1 MKKKTPL
8 GIAYTA
14 LILILLYAPIIV
26 MIVFSFNSS
35 RSTSVMTGFSLKWY
49 RDLLYD
55 SEIIKAL
62 YHSLTIAFLSASI
75 ATVLGTMAC
84 VGIERMTKKSAKSLL
99 MNVTN
104 IPMMNP
110 DIVTGISMLLLFT
123 FSGVVLKK
131 NDVLGFWTLLIT
143 HITFNLPYVIL
154 SILPKLR
161 QMDAYLSEA
170 AYDLG
175 CTPAKAF
182 FKVVLPSIKT
192 GIISGFLMAITLSI
206 DDFVISYFVTG
217 SSWQTL
223 PVKIYSM
230 TKRFDPTVY
239 ALSTTVFFVILIL
252 LILKNFFQSKSEKR
266 SIRGEKTE

>member
-1 MKKKTPL
+1 MKKRSPL
-8 GIAYTA
+8 SVFYTI
-14 LILILLYAPIIV
+14 LILVLLYAPIIV

-35 RSTSVMTGFSLKWY
+35 RSTSVMTGFSVKWY
-49 RDLLYD
+49 RELIHD
-55 SEIIKAL
+55 SEIIKAFV
-62 YHSLTIAFLSASI
+62 HSVIIAALSATIS
-75 ATVLGTMAC
+75 TVLGTMAS
-84 VGIERMTKKSAKSLL
+84 VGIEKITKKRVRNIV

-123 FSGVVLKK
+123 FSGIVLGK

-154 SILPKLR
+154 SVLPKLR

-175 CTPAKAF
+175 CTPVQSF

-192 GIISGFLMAITLSI
+192 GIISGFLMAVTLSV

-239 ALSTTVFFVILIL
+239 ALSTAVFLAILVL
-252 LILKNFFQSKSEKR
+252 LLLKNFVRSRSEKR
-266 SIRGEKTE
+266 SVGGEFTK

>member
-1 MKKKTPL
+1 MKKKSPFS
-8 GIAYTA
+8 IIYTA
-14 LILILLYAPIIV
+14 FIMILLYAPIVV

-49 RDLLYD
+49 EALLHD
-55 SEIIKAL
+55 DEIMRAL
-62 YHSLTIAFLSASI
+62 LHSVIIAVLSAVIS
-75 ATVLGTMAC
+75 TVLGILAS
-84 VGIERMTKKSAKSLL
+84 VGIEKISRKRTKNIVLNIT
-99 MNVTN
+99 NV
-104 IPMMNP
+104 PMMNP
-110 DIVTGISMLLLFT
+110 DIVTGISMLLLFV
-123 FSGVVLKK
+123 FSGTLLKK
-131 NDVLGFWTLLIT
+131 SNVLGFATLLIT

-161 QMDAYLSEA
+161 QMDSYLSEA

-175 CTPAKAF
+175 CTPVRAF

-192 GIISGFLMAITLSI
+192 GIASGFLMAITLSI

-239 ALSTTVFFVILIL
+239 ALSTAVFFVILVL
-252 LILKNFFQSKSEKR
+252 LILKNFVSKKSEKR
-266 SIRGEKTE
+266 SIEGEMQE

>member
-1 MKKKTPL
+1 MKKRTPL
-8 GIAYTA
+8 GVIYTI

-35 RSTSVMTGFSLKWY
+35 RSTSILTGLSLKWY
-49 RDLLYD
+49 RDLAHD

-62 YHSLTIAFLSASI
+62 YHSLTIAFLSAVVS
-75 ATVLGTMAC
+75 TVLGTMAC
-84 VGIERMTKKSAKSLL
+84 IGIVKMTKKSARNLL
-99 MNVTN
+99 LNVTN

-123 FSGVVLKK
+123 FSGFLLKK
-131 NDVLGFWTLLIT
+131 SDVLGFWTLLIT

-154 SILPKLR
+154 NILPKLR

-175 CTPAKAF
+175 CTPSQAF

-192 GIISGFLMAITLSI
+192 GIISGFFMAITLSI

-239 ALSTTVFFVILIL
+239 ALSTVVFFAILIL

-266 SIRGEKTE
+266 SIRGDNVQ